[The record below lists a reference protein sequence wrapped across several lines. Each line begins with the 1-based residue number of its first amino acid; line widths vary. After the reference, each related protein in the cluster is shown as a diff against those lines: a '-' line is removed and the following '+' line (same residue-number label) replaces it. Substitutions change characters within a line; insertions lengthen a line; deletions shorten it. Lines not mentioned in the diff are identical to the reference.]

1 MSKTKL
7 AEANMTSVKD
17 QGYLE
22 TASFTS
28 PLASDPE
35 KNDITLLFSNTNKI
49 TSFATITETQLKAYQ
64 KQFTVD
70 IDKSRLKEK
79 QIGKEYTF

>member
-1 MSKTKL
+1 
-7 AEANMTSVKD
+7 MTSVED

-35 KNDITLLFSNTNKI
+35 KDDIELIFSKTNKI
-49 TSFATITETQLKAYQ
+49 SSFAKITEKQIQKYQ
-64 KQFTVD
+64 IQFTVD
-70 IDKSRLKEK
+70 IDK
-79 QIGKEYTF
+79 T